1 MSADIDKGIAYFEKA
16 KEYMESDDTESLEK
30 AIFLLN
36 RGMDACLVSINETIK
51 KVPLEKRETLRNE
64 TKHDL
69 KIRRITMIEKLIAQG
84 LTRTQIAARM
94 EMTCTRI
101 SQLTNEKSSVEND
114 PKFIEL
120 MNK

>member
-1 MSADIDKGIAYFEKA
+1 MKKDIDKGIEYFQKA

-69 KIRRITMIEKLIAQG
+69 KIRRITTIEKLIAQG